1 MEKNCFQHGSVTVG
15 ILWRD
20 MQRDLET
27 KFTEKKKT
35 QTFKD
40 LQYVVVRGSLKD
52 VCNSDTV
59 VKKLYSNPNSHL

>member
-1 MEKNCFQHGSVTVG
+1 
-15 ILWRD
+15 

-27 KFTEKKKT
+27 KFTGKKT